1 MKLLKYIAFA
11 VIKLINLFFRP
22 LRIRKNRIVFSS
34 YFAKEPAGNLKCV
47 LNMLQKQGKYEI
59 RTLFMKYGRG
69 LISKLGYFLNI
80 LKEIYYYNTSKVVV
94 LEGNSLVLG
103 AMKKKKNVFTLQL
116 WHAAG
121 AFKKFGQ
128 DTDRLYQIKGLDAAV
143 VSGKN
148 VIGIYAQALNIP
160 KEHIYAL
167 GIPRLDPLF
176 SPDAV
181 EKKANNIREKYPDL
195 NGKKILL
202 YAPTFRGKGIDD
214 ISEKEIDLKKIA
226 DGLPDDYTLAVRW
239 HPLMR
244 KECPD
249 FLDLSSEDLIE
260 VLCAADILV
269 TDYSSIIFEYS
280 ALKRPMLFLVPD
292 LSEYTQARGF
302 YQDYQ
307 NFVPGKICRSEEE
320 LIEAVKRKD
329 FDFEKIKSFAD
340 ENLDFQDNRSTERIV
355 HFINCRMQDVPY

>member
-1 MKLLKYIAFA
+1 MKLLKFIAFS
-11 VIKLINLFFRP
+11 VIKFINLFFRP
-22 LRIRKNRIVFSS
+22 FRVKKNRIVFSS
-34 YFAKEPAGNLKCV
+34 YFAKEPEGNLKCV
-47 LNMLQKQGKYEI
+47 LHVLKKQARYEI
-59 RTLFMKYGRG
+59 HTIFMKYGRG
-69 LISKLGYFLNI
+69 LKPKLGYFLNI

-94 LEGNSLVLG
+94 LEGNSLVLA
-103 AMKKKKNVFTLQL
+103 AMKKKKNVYTLQL

-148 VIGIYAQALNIP
+148 VIDIYAQALNIP
-160 KEHIYAL
+160 KDHVHAL

-176 SPDAV
+176 SPETV
-181 EKKANNIREKYPDL
+181 EKNARSIREKYPDL
-195 NGKKILL
+195 IDKKILL

-214 ISEKEIDLKKIA
+214 ISAKEIDFKKIA
-226 DGLPDDYTLAVRW
+226 DGLPDGYTLAVRW

-244 KECPD
+244 RECPD
-249 FLDLSSEDLIE
+249 FTDLSNEDLIE
-260 VLCAADILV
+260 VLCAADLLV

-280 ALKRPMLFLVPD
+280 ALKRPMLFLAPD
-292 LSEYTQARGF
+292 LSEYTKTRGF

-307 NFVPGKICRSEEE
+307 TFVPGKICRSEEE

-329 FDFEKIKSFAD
+329 FEIEKVKIFAD
-340 ENLDFQDNRSTERIV
+340 NHIDFHDNHSTERV
-355 HFINCRMQDVPY
+355 VDFINRLMQGSSC